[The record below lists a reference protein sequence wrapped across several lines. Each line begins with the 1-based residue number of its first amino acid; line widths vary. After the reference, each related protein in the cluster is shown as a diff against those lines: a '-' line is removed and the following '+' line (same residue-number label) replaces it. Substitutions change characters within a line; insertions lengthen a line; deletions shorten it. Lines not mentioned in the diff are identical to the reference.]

1 MFLVLRVQWLERATE
16 LIEKDDA
23 ARDSL
28 GLPKPSYEELDE
40 VRSLKR
46 PQGVCDA
53 ILCSLGLDD
62 IPPGG
67 LKNEDR

>member
-1 MFLVLRVQWLERATE
+1 VILLLCIEWLERATE

-23 ARDSL
+23 ARDTL
-28 GLPKPSYEELDE
+28 GLAKPSYEELDD

-53 ILCSLGLDD
+53 ILRSLGLDD